1 MFKSYM
7 LVVMVMMICVK
18 TNNDNTVC
26 NVHIAPNEGKE
37 HEMKVT
43 VKC

>member
-1 MFKSYM
+1 M

-26 NVHIAPNEGKE
+26 NVHIVPNEGKE